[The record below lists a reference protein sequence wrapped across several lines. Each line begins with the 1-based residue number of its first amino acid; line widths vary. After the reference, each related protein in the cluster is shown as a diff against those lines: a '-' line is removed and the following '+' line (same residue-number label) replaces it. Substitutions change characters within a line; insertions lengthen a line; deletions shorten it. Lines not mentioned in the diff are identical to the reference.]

1 MNSIARVIR
10 RVSCVAMTLIYAPVT
25 LAAGDWFPKVSSAD
39 DMTTGGKSAMVIAS
53 TYVKQGM
60 ALLMF
65 MACIAMFVK
74 FIATVA
80 HGIEESKKSE
90 GGATAIFG
98 TYMVMGIIYLGIGMV
113 TGYLGYTIITKFQ
126 L

>member
-1 MNSIARVIR
+1 MHSITRMVR
-10 RVSCVAMTLIYAPVT
+10 RAGLALVAFSYAPVT
-25 LAAGDWFPKVSSAD
+25 MAAESWFPKVASTD

-53 TYVKQGM
+53 TYIKQGM
-60 ALLMF
+60 SLILF
-65 MACIAMFVK
+65 MASIAMFVK
-74 FIATVA
+74 FISTVS

-90 GGATAIFG
+90 GGSTAVFG
-98 TYMVMGIIYLGIGMV
+98 TYTVMAIIYLGIGMA